1 MYILEENWNFR
12 VWTSRKLIFLVSK
25 KKKCLFSYDSKVQL
39 SQISPLT
46 TRRNFTEQSAHCAL
60 AAWLV
65 SRLSRPRGT
74 QVFES
79 HSLLCWQ
86 HNHYY
91 WAEINM
97 SHQPDDVKGT
107 RFASWDLVLDRIWWN
122 VVAFP
127 NIHHP
132 RALTTA
138 GGSWI
143 YVPLRTDLDQDFPTM
158 RPHTMV
164 VGRWLENRAGICT
177 KR

>member
-1 MYILEENWNFR
+1 MLHG
-12 VWTSRKLIFLVSK
+12 
-25 KKKCLFSYDSKVQL
+25 QL
-39 SQISPLT
+39 LHGSLLLSAPVRPSP
-46 TRRNFTEQSAHCAL
+46 L

-107 RFASWDLVLDRIWWN
+107 RFASWDLVLDRI
-122 VVAFP
+122 
-127 NIHHP
+127 
-132 RALTTA
+132 
-138 GGSWI
+138 
-143 YVPLRTDLDQDFPTM
+143 
-158 RPHTMV
+158 
-164 VGRWLENRAGICT
+164 
-177 KR
+177 